1 MTKNTELNRDL
12 IMASLSKFYAT
23 ASNIATLVSV
33 VEGKNSVSLRLIDWF
48 VTNYCKKNNIEIVR
62 NGVATRY
69 NIYLDYRSQLKAFSK
84 HNFDPFKRRD
94 RIRYFY
100 TPTNYII
107 TTVGQL
113 NFFKW
118 AIENN
123 VIQYIENN
131 HSDIESDLTTCY
143 KTNSETVVPD
153 KPTKDRQKRNELSKS
168 CLQHINIVNM
178 THSLTFE

>member
-1 MTKNTELNRDL
+1 
-12 IMASLSKFYAT
+12 MASLSKFYAT
-23 ASNIATLVSV
+23 STNIAILVSII
-33 VEGKNSVSLRLIDWF
+33 EGKSTVSLRLIDWF
-48 VTNYCKKNNIEIVR
+48 VTNYCKKNNTEIVR
-62 NGVATRY
+62 NGQSTRY

-100 TPTNYII
+100 TATNYII

-123 VIQYIENN
+123 IIQYIENN
-131 HSDIESDLTTCY
+131 HNDIESDLTACY
-143 KTNSETVVPD
+143 KNNSEITTPSND
-153 KPTKDRQKRNELSKS
+153 KKMTEQKKRNELSKS
-168 CLQHINIVNM
+168 CLRQINIINSI
-178 THSLTFE
+178 HSLTFE